1 MHIITVTFQIRPE
14 HMAAFLPAMQAN
26 ALASV
31 QDEPGCQQ
39 FDVCVSL
46 DDPNRVF
53 LYEVYDSPEAFQAHL
68 ATPHFQAFN
77 QRTAPWVESKQVQGF
92 QRP

>member
-1 MHIITVTFQIRPE
+1 MYIVTVSFQIAPAHLGE
-14 HMAAFLPAMQAN
+14 FMPAMQAN
-26 ALASV
+26 ASESVAS
-31 QDEPGCQQ
+31 EPGCHQ

-46 DDPNRVF
+46 DDPNRIF
-53 LYEVYDSPEAFQAHL
+53 LYEVYEDARAFQAHL

-77 QRTAPWVESKQVQGF
+77 QRTAAWVESKQVQTY